1 MLALWDK
8 RTVYARHCGIYTSYG
23 AGDAVS
29 DEGEGGEVSE
39 KNDEEKEGSVFNKD
53 NEIDEERAVNFFNCL
68 LATLLSYHE
77 ASNRAVRL
85 KKR

>member
-1 MLALWDK
+1 M
-8 RTVYARHCGIYTSYG
+8 
-23 AGDAVS
+23 S

-39 KNDEEKEGSVFNKD
+39 KNDEERSEKEGSVFNKD

-85 KKR
+85 KGVTIQYKYIYT